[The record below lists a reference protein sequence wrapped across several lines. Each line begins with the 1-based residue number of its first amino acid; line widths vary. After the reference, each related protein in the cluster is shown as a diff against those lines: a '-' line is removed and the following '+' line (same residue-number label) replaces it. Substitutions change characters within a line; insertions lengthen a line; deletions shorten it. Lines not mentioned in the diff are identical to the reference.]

1 MADKIRWQYC
11 QIEVGMNSMG
21 QLKQFFADRE
31 PIITDLHVNWPSM
44 VAKLGDQGWE
54 MISAFPNEGGKGRNP
69 LTYVF
74 KRPL

>member
-1 MADKIRWQYC
+1 MADRVRWQYC
-11 QIEVGMNSMG
+11 QIEVGMNSIG
-21 QLKQFFADRE
+21 QLKQFFADRD
-31 PIITDLHVNWPSM
+31 PVVTDLHVNWPAM

-54 MISAFPNEGGKGRNP
+54 MIAAFPNEGGKGRGP

>member
-21 QLKQFFADRE
+21 QLKQFFADRD
-31 PIITDLHVNWPSM
+31 PILTDLHNNWPAM

-54 MISAFPNEGGKGRNP
+54 MIAAFPNEGGKGRNP

>member
-11 QIEVGMNSMG
+11 QVEVGVNSTG
-21 QLKQFFADRE
+21 QLKQFFADRD
-31 PIITDLHVNWPSM
+31 PIITDLHMNWPAM

-54 MISAFPNEGGKGRNP
+54 MIAAFPGESGKGKNS